1 MKEGLYKVATWNGK
15 DGTLIDE
22 QGGFETITKEELS
35 PACNGRLVV
44 GDQIRIKLQVFLEF
58 REDPNIAQDRE
69 ASRRFSQ
76 EQERLAR
83 ISKQM
88 DRSETPVQVI
98 HRARP

>member
-1 MKEGLYKVATWNGK
+1 MKEGLYRVATWNGK

-22 QGGFETITKEELS
+22 QGGFETITKEELA
-35 PACNGRLVV
+35 PVCNGRLVV
-44 GDQIRIKLQVFLEF
+44 GDQVRIKLQVFLEF
-58 REDPNIAQDRE
+58 REDPNIAADEKAR
-69 ASRRFSQ
+69 RRFA
-76 EQERLAR
+76 EERERLAK